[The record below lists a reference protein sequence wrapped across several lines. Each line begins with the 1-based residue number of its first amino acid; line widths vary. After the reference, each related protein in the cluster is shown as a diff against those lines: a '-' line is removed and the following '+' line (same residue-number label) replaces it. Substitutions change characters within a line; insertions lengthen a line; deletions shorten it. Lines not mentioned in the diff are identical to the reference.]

1 MEDLKKIVVEA
12 LDKNGSLDMIRAQLR
27 SSVFGA
33 IQSEQNKAVKTE
45 ASKMMESEPGQ
56 FSAELLRDFLE
67 KSEAINTLHVFS
79 LESQIH
85 PDTKSKVQKRLGLPS
100 DGTPGLF
107 KLIKDFKSRFVP
119 SEPIKKEVAKKE
131 ETKKEE
137 VKKEEVKKVEAKI
150 DEKTKNDEINS
161 DYSEDFEEIEED
173 IEVVSQDTG
182 GRESHKYYES
192 AGSSGGVDPS
202 VDSLA
207 LDQCDYLEP
216 VKRPKN

>member
-33 IQSEQNKAVKTE
+33 IKSEQSKAVKTE
-45 ASKMMESEPGQ
+45 NSKIIESEPGQ
-56 FSAELLRDFLE
+56 FSVELLRDFLE
-67 KSEAINTLHVFS
+67 KSEAVNTLHVFS
-79 LESQIH
+79 LESQIQ
-85 PDTKSKVQKRLGLPS
+85 PDTKLKVQKRLGFPS
-100 DGTPGLF
+100 DGTPNLF
-107 KLIKDFKSRFVP
+107 KFIKDFKNKFVP
-119 SEPIKKEVAKKE
+119 LEPIKKEEPKKE
-131 ETKKEE
+131 DVKIEE
-137 VKKEEVKKVEAKI
+137 VNKVDVKA
-150 DEKTKNDEINS
+150 DEKTNNEEINS

-182 GRESHKYYES
+182 GRESHNYYES

-216 VKRPKN
+216 VKRPKNK